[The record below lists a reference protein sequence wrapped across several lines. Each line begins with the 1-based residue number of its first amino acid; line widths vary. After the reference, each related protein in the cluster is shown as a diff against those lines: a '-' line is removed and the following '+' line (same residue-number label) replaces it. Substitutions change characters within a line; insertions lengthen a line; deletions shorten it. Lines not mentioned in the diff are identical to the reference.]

1 MAVHKLE
8 IVLTSVQEYL
18 ETSSSSDDEL
28 LCILEKIEKPRMLN
42 YIEGVVYKYT
52 DEQFRSTFRI
62 KRPTANQL
70 IEINQRHL
78 GEYKRNYICTR
89 INMLHMCI

>member
-42 YIEGVVYKYT
+42 YIGVVYKYT